1 MWTFFAHFSMHLH
14 VGKHFII
21 STFLHL
27 QFFLQPSRHPHF
39 LNTVLFK
46 FCLIKQWSCVTHWH
60 FILLSV
66 KDHVQFV
73 CDSSVLAGMC
83 NVPQIFTDTYE
94 TLWICWIKA
103 SRVGGSYRIP
113 EFPRYLKIWYLAT
126 STDGD
131 ISDSVT
137 YNETKNDSIIS
148 NFPLRVVTWDDCYI
162 AEMFGKQLN
171 YLAIHPKISFFRL
184 EKSLKY
190 NHNLK

>member
-113 EFPRYLKIWYLAT
+113 EFPRCLKIWYLAT

-137 YNETKNDSIIS
+137 YNETKNDSI
-148 NFPLRVVTWDDCYI
+148 NFKFSSASGNVGRLLYSRNVWETTELFSHTSQNFIFPTW
-162 AEMFGKQLN
+162 K
-171 YLAIHPKISFFRL
+171 KL
-184 EKSLKY
+184 EV
-190 NHNLK
+190 